1 MQNEGTLELRWLLA
15 VIRRWA
21 WLIIGFILVA
31 VVIAFVITARLPPV
45 YEATTTLL
53 VASNAQMNPSDYN
66 TVMASE
72 RLALTYSEMLKEP
85 STLETTIARLEL
97 DETPETLAKKIDTE
111 VVQNTQ
117 LVRVTASAAS
127 PAQAVLIADTVADV
141 FIAHTQTLQEARYQ
155 EYLASKEAKIESQ
168 RSELGQTQAQIDA
181 ITIEKISNETELA
194 RLQTLLADYRRDSQT
209 LQQDLQSLQVQI
221 ERVKDNVTI
230 VEPARVPAPRTRSPY
245 TATVTLLVDQNG
257 TNPGAEYTD
266 VMASEQTAGTY
277 AEMLSGPSILEAA
290 IAGLDPEQRIDA
302 VAITVTAEP
311 VAGTQ
316 LVRLN
321 VTGPDRAKVTLL
333 ADAMAQVFIAQ
344 IQAMLE
350 KPYAGRLTNL
360 QADMTQVATR
370 LDDTQAKINEQ
381 MAAKLRNE
389 SELQRL
395 QSVLSE
401 YRSDYRATQQDY
413 DQLRLTATQ
422 ASDMVVITEQAHEP
436 TKPVRNRLLYILLA
450 AMVAVIF
457 SIGLVVLIEYL
468 DESIKTPEDVSH
480 ALGLS
485 TLGMIEQFGN
495 EPKAPIVASQPQS
508 PAAEAFRM
516 LATNVRLSSLDGH
529 LRTIL
534 VTSPAPVDG
543 KSVVVA
549 NLSIAMA
556 NVGLRVVVV
565 DIDLRRPRLHELFGL
580 NRTHGLTDALAQGV
594 TNGYLKPSG
603 VEGVRILTSGTVP
616 QDPVGVISSPR
627 LKKLLNDLG
636 QEADVVI
643 IDSPPVLSVADTTIL
658 AAGADGVLLV
668 LRAGHTGRR
677 PARRAM
683 DVLRRSN
690 TYLLGVVLN
699 AVPLQNDG
707 YYGRYYGSAG
717 RAAVRH
723 SRLRRVSGLFG
734 SHQPQ

>member
-21 WLIIGFILVA
+21 WLIIGLILVA

-53 VASNAQMNPSDYN
+53 VASSAQMNPSDYN

-97 DETPETLAKKIDTE
+97 DETPETLAKRIDTE

-127 PAQAVLIADTVADV
+127 PTQAVLIADTVADV

-155 EYLASKEAKIESQ
+155 DYLASKEAKIESQ

-422 ASDMVVITEQAHEP
+422 ASSPVVITERAHEP
-436 TKPVRNRLLYILLA
+436 EKPARNRMQYVLLA
-450 AMVAVIF
+450 GLLAMLISFGIAF
-457 SIGLVVLIEYL
+457 LIEYL
-468 DESIKTPEDVSH
+468 DESIKTPEDVNH
-480 ALGLS
+480 ALGLG
-485 TLGMIEQFGN
+485 TIGTIEQFGRK
-495 EPKAPIVASQPQS
+495 EEKLIVISKPYS
-508 PAAEAFRM
+508 PAAEAFRV
-516 LATNVRLSSLDGH
+516 LAANLRLSGADNPV
-529 LRTIL
+529 RTIL
-534 VTSPAPVDG
+534 VTSPAAHEG
-543 KSVVVA
+543 KSVVAA
-549 NLSIAMA
+549 NLAIAMA
-556 NVGLRVVVV
+556 SAGLRVVVV
-565 DIDLRRPRLHELFGL
+565 DADLRLPQLHSLFGL
-580 NRTHGLTDALAQGV
+580 STEQGLGDALRHGSINGHLASTGV
-594 TNGYLKPSG
+594 DG
-603 VEGVRILTSGTVP
+603 VSVLTSGTLP
-616 QDPVGVISSPR
+616 SNPVEAIGSVQM
-627 LKKLLNDLG
+627 KQLLVELAQHADLI
-636 QEADVVI
+636 I
-643 IDSPPVLSVADTTIL
+643 IDSPPVLTLADTVLL
-658 AAGADGVLLV
+658 AAKVDGVLLV
-668 LRAGHTGRR
+668 LRAGQTRSQA
-677 PARRAM
+677 ARLA
-683 DVLRRSN
+683 VEALN
-690 TYLLGVVLN
+690 QAKTPLLGVVLN
-699 AVPLQNDG
+699 AVPVGNGG
-707 YYGRYYGSAG
+707 YYRYYNRSKD
-717 RAAVRH
+717 RTVQR
-723 SRLRRVSGLFG
+723 S
-734 SHQPQ
+734 